1 MNLPQGSSR
10 KMKRTAN
17 QQEGSV
23 RAEID
28 LQDWDEAIGDDE
40 SSSIQETHSIPMT
53 DFGLRSSD
61 VGDCPHSSEELAE
74 IPGLTQ
80 EAGEESRWTDPVSQY
95 LHEMGAV
102 PLLNRAGEGS
112 LFKNLERFENRQ
124 LTILGRVPL
133 FSQLLLSPAE
143 KFLQDG
149 NNELSSSSLQND
161 RENSLEEFR
170 RSVSSLTPEISRR
183 FAEVCRPLPL
193 KGRIRSRKRL
203 QRKYL
208 RQLVHLGRVW
218 VAFKASEEL
227 RASVIEQARSLLD
240 ELRRLTA
247 AIDGRRRQIEGNQAE
262 NKDRLRKEITRL
274 KQQLKRKQLE
284 TKTDLK
290 QLERTLQQ
298 YQALELRRN
307 EIRNAIIKANLRL
320 VVSISKKFYHQKL
333 NFLDLIQEGNL
344 GLMRAV
350 DKFDYRRNT
359 KFSTYATWW
368 IRQSIMRAIFTQ
380 GNTVRVPEHLSL
392 TAQKLAKTKKRLFE
406 RLRRDPA
413 PEEMAQEANIPL
425 SKVLT
430 VSQLSQNCVSLDSPH
445 GPLEL
450 KRLSVLSDDR
460 ILDPAEAA
468 IRRDLERKSKNLM
481 QYLTEREREVLRMR
495 YGFDGGSEY
504 TLEEIGRRFMLTR
517 ERIRQ
522 IEKEAL
528 SKLRTSAHGQLLKQS
543 SSLRS
548 CA

>member
-1 MNLPQGSSR
+1 
-10 KMKRTAN
+10 MKRTAN
-17 QQEGSV
+17 QQEGV
-23 RAEID
+23 LGEID
-28 LQDWDEAIGDDE
+28 LEDGDEAIGDDE
-40 SSSIQETHSIPMT
+40 SSLIQETHLMPMT

-61 VGDCPHSSEELAE
+61 VGDCPHSSDELAE
-74 IPGLTQ
+74 MPGLTQ

-102 PLLNRAGEGS
+102 PLLTRADEVS

-124 LTILGRVPL
+124 LTVLGRVPL
-133 FSQLLLSPAE
+133 FCQLLLSVAE

-161 RENSLEEFR
+161 RENSLAPQKRLLEEFR
-170 RSVSSLTPEISRR
+170 RSASSLTPDISRL
-183 FAEVCRPLPL
+183 FAQVSRPVPL
-193 KGRIRSRKRL
+193 KGRIKSRKRL
-203 QRKYL
+203 QPKYL

-227 RASVIEQARSLLD
+227 RACVIEQARSLLE

-247 AIDGRRRQIEGNQAE
+247 AIDDCRRQIEGNQAE
-262 NKDRLRKEITRL
+262 NKNYLRKEVTRL
-274 KQQLKRKQLE
+274 KQQLKRKELE

-307 EIRNAIIKANLRL
+307 EIRNAIIEANLRL
-320 VVSISKKFYHQKL
+320 VVSISKKYYHQKL

-380 GNTVRVPEHLSL
+380 GKTVRVPEHLSL
-392 TAQKLAKTKKRLFE
+392 TAQKLARTKKRLFE

-430 VSQLSQNCVSLDSPH
+430 VSQLSQDCVSLDSPH

-481 QYLTEREREVLRMR
+481 QYLTEREREVLKMR

-528 SKLRTSAHGQLLKQS
+528 SKLKTSAHGQILKQS